1 MPWLGIDP
9 RMIHLSLCL
18 VAAAIAAL
26 ALFVWRARPDSKVN
40 RWFAAFTFST
50 AGWVL
55 GVAGF
60 FGGTHVDAWGRFTFA
75 SASLIPA
82 AFFLFAH
89 SYSTAAQW
97 PSSVWTRVVLFFGL
111 TFAFLSFMTPLIAHD
126 TSITAAGL
134 TRKSGPLYPLFALY
148 FIATWS
154 CGLGICVYKWRRARG

>member
-1 MPWLGIDP
+1 
-9 RMIHLSLCL
+9 MIHLSLCL

-75 SASLIPA
+75 SASWL
-82 AFFLFAH
+82 
-89 SYSTAAQW
+89 
-97 PSSVWTRVVLFFGL
+97 PSSVRMQYEWPDSSGSAARDCAINALL
-111 TFAFLSFMTPLIAHD
+111 AA
-126 TSITAAGL
+126 TAGA
-134 TRKSGPLYPLFALY
+134 RKSVVA
-148 FIATWS
+148 ISSADMN
-154 CGLGICVYKWRRARG
+154 